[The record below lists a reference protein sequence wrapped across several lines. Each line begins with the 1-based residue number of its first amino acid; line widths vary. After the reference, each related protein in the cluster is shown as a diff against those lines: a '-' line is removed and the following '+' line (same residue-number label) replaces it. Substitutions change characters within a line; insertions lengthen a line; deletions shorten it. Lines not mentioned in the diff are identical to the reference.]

1 MAPFIEPK
9 LLKGFRDFLPPAEI
23 IRRDLTEKIEA
34 SFRSF
39 GFVPIDTPA
48 LEYAEIL
55 LGKGGG
61 ETEKQI
67 YRFKDNGE
75 RDVALRF
82 DLTVPFARFV
92 ALHQAELTF
101 PFKRYHIGKVWRGEN
116 AQRGRY
122 REFTQCDFDII
133 GSDSPAA
140 DFEIL
145 LMIRATLLNLGV
157 GVTIHIN
164 HRGLFNRFL
173 AHIGQREKSV
183 DVLRA
188 VDKIAKVGYDET
200 ATALAAITGDANA
213 KKILDF
219 TAAVSGETFEDTL
232 NRITELS
239 GGPSPESERLGL
251 LRRFM
256 DDALSDGGG
265 AENSGFMLD
274 PSITRGLDY
283 YTGVVFET
291 FITELP
297 DIGSICSGGR
307 YDNLAGLY
315 SKNNAAISGVGSSIG
330 LDRMIAALESLNK
343 LPAATSYTSAAIA
356 CIKQEDSG
364 LYQALAQQF
373 RRQGIPCEVFLEATG
388 TADSADNKQLVKQF
402 VLAEKK
408 GLRWMIIPGA
418 DPLHD
423 PLTLRNLAGRQNRE
437 GLSVTEAVRVM
448 NQSIV

>member
-1 MAPFIEPK
+1 MAALIEPK
-9 LLKGFRDFLPPAEI
+9 ILKGFRDFLPQQEMV
-23 IRRDLTEKIEA
+23 RRHLTEKIEG

-67 YRFKDNGE
+67 YRFKDNGG

-92 ALHQAELTF
+92 ALQQEELNF

-116 AQRGRY
+116 TQRGRY

-145 LMIRATLLNLGV
+145 LMIRAVLLNLGV
-157 GVTIHIN
+157 SVNIKIN

-173 AHIGQREKSV
+173 SHIGQQEKSV
-183 DVLRA
+183 ELLRA
-188 VDKIAKVGYDET
+188 IDKLAKTGYD
-200 ATALAAITGDANA
+200 ATAQSLAEIAGDSNA
-213 KKILDF
+213 QKILAF
-219 TAAVSGETFEDTL
+219 TGSGPASETFETTL
-232 NRITELS
+232 NRLTELS
-239 GGPSPESERLGL
+239 GGPGPESERLAL

-256 DDALSDGGG
+256 RDTLEDDSD
-265 AENSGFMLD
+265 AFTLD

-291 FITELP
+291 FLTDLP

-315 SKNNAAISGVGSSIG
+315 SKNKISGVGSSIG

-343 LPAATSYTSAAIA
+343 LPAAAYTAAAIA
-356 CIKQEDSG
+356 CVNPDHSG
-364 LYQALAQQF
+364 QYQALARQF
-373 RRQGIPCEVFLEATG
+373 REAGVPCEVFLEAT
-388 TADSADNKQLVKQF
+388 DKVKQF

-408 GLRWMIIPGA
+408 GLRWMIIPGDA
-418 DPLHD
+418 PLSD
-423 PLTLRNLAGRQNRE
+423 PLTVRDLAARQNRE
-437 GLSVTEAVRVM
+437 GLSVADAVKM
-448 NQSIV
+448 IKP

>member
-1 MAPFIEPK
+1 
-9 LLKGFRDFLPPAEI
+9 
-23 IRRDLTEKIEA
+23 
-34 SFRSF
+34 
-39 GFVPIDTPA
+39 
-48 LEYAEIL
+48 
-55 LGKGGG
+55 
-61 ETEKQI
+61 
-67 YRFKDNGE
+67 
-75 RDVALRF
+75 
-82 DLTVPFARFV
+82 
-92 ALHQAELTF
+92 
-101 PFKRYHIGKVWRGEN
+101 VWRGEN

-188 VDKIAKVGYDET
+188 VDKIAKVSYDET
-200 ATALAAITGDANA
+200 AAALAAITGDANA
-213 KKILDF
+213 QKILDF
-219 TAAVSGETFEDTL
+219 TAAVSGETFEETL

-239 GGPSPESERLGL
+239 GGPSPESQRLGL

-256 DDALSDGGG
+256 DDAFSDGKN
-265 AENSGFMLD
+265 AGFMLD

-315 SKNNAAISGVGSSIG
+315 SKNTAISGVGSSIG

-343 LPAATSYTSAAIA
+343 LPAAASYTSAAIA

-373 RRQGIPCEVFLEATG
+373 RWQGVPCEVFLEETSAG
-388 TADSADNKQLVKQF
+388 TADSKQLVKQF

-418 DPLHD
+418 DPLSD
-423 PLTLRNLAGRQNRE
+423 PLTLRDLAGRQNRE
-437 GLSVTEAVRVM
+437 RLSVAEAVQII
-448 NQSIV
+448 NNK

>member
-1 MAPFIEPK
+1 MAALIEPK
-9 LLKGFRDFLPPAEI
+9 VLKGFRDFLPPAEM
-23 IRRDLTEKIEA
+23 IRRNLTEKIEA

-67 YRFKDNGE
+67 YRFTDNGE

-92 ALHQAELTF
+92 ALHQAELVF

-116 AQRGRY
+116 TQRGRY

-145 LMIRATLLNLGV
+145 LIIHAVLLNLGLNV
-157 GVTIHIN
+157 NIKIN

-173 AHIGQREKSV
+173 SHIGQQENSV
-183 DVLRA
+183 EILRT
-188 VDKIAKVGYDET
+188 VDKLAKVGLAET
-200 ATALAAITGDANA
+200 QQSLAAIAGDTHAQ
-213 KKILDF
+213 KILAFIGAD
-219 TAAVSGETFEDTL
+219 TCAAGTFDDTL

-239 GGPSPESERLGL
+239 GGPSPESERLQQ
-251 LRRFM
+251 LRQWM
-256 DDALSDGGG
+256 QNVYGVNA
-265 AENSGFMLD
+265 GFTLD

-291 FITELP
+291 FLTELP

-315 SKNNAAISGVGSSIG
+315 SKSRISGVGSSIG
-330 LDRMIAALESLNK
+330 LDRMIAALESLDR
-343 LPAATSYTSAAIA
+343 LPVAAGYTAAAIA
-356 CIKQEDSG
+356 CLKQEHSG

-373 RRQGIPCEVFLEATG
+373 RQAGIPCEVFLEGAAAG
-388 TADSADNKQLVKQF
+388 TADHKQLLKQF

-408 GLRWMIIPGA
+408 GLRWVIIPGEN
-418 DPLHD
+418 PLQD
-423 PLTLRNLAGRQNRE
+423 TLTLRDLPTRQNHE
-437 GLSVTEAVRVM
+437 NLSVKAICSKIHQE
-448 NQSIV
+448 I

>member
-1 MAPFIEPK
+1 MASFIEPK
-9 LLKGFRDFLPPAEI
+9 LLKGFRDFLPPAEM

-82 DLTVPFARFV
+82 DLTVPFARFI
-92 ALHQAELTF
+92 ALHQAELNF

-145 LMIRATLLNLGV
+145 LMIRATLLSLGV

-219 TAAVSGETFEDTL
+219 TAAVPGETFEQTL

-239 GGPSPESERLGL
+239 GGPSPESERIGL

-256 DDALSDGGG
+256 RDALSEGDSADG
-265 AENSGFMLD
+265 GFMLD

-315 SKNNAAISGVGSSIG
+315 SKNTTISGVGSSIG

-343 LPAATSYTSAAIA
+343 LPATASYTSAAIA
-356 CIKQEDSG
+356 CIRLEDSG

-373 RRQGIPCEVFLEATG
+373 RRQGVPCEVFLEETSAG
-388 TADSADNKQLVKQF
+388 TADSKQLVKQF

-423 PLTLRNLAGRQNRE
+423 PLTLRDLAGRQNRE
-437 GLSVTEAVRVM
+437 GLSVAEAVQVINPKR
-448 NQSIV
+448 I

>member
-1 MAPFIEPK
+1 MAALIEPK
-9 LLKGFRDFLPPAEI
+9 ILKGFRDFLPPQEMV
-23 IRRDLTEKIEA
+23 RRHLTEKIEA

-92 ALHQAELTF
+92 ALHQEELNF

-116 AQRGRY
+116 TQRGRY
-122 REFTQCDFDII
+122 REFTQCDFDVI

-145 LMIRATLLNLGV
+145 LMIRAVLLNLGV
-157 GVTIHIN
+157 NVTIKIN

-173 AHIGQREKSV
+173 SHIGQQEKSV
-183 DVLRA
+183 ELLRA
-188 VDKIAKVGYDET
+188 IDKLAKIGHD
-200 ATALAAITGDANA
+200 ATAQSLAEIAGDSNARKILEFTGSGDA
-213 KKILDF
+213 
-219 TAAVSGETFEDTL
+219 ETFETTL
-232 NRITELS
+232 NRLTELS
-239 GGPSPESERLGL
+239 GGTGPESERLAL

-256 DDALSDGGG
+256 RDALEGDD
-265 AENSGFMLD
+265 NSFTLD

-291 FITELP
+291 FLNDLP

-315 SKNNAAISGVGSSIG
+315 SKNKISGVGSSIG
-330 LDRMIAALESLNK
+330 LDRMIAALESLGK
-343 LPAATSYTSAAIA
+343 LPATNFTAAAIA
-356 CIKQEDSG
+356 CVKPEHSG
-364 LYQALAQQF
+364 QYQALARQF
-373 RRQGIPCEVFLEATG
+373 REAGVPCEVFLEADTG
-388 TADSADNKQLVKQF
+388 GKQLIKQF

-408 GLRWMIIPGA
+408 GLRWMIIPGEA
-418 DPLHD
+418 PLSD
-423 PLTLRNLAGRQNRE
+423 PLTVRDLAARQNRE
-437 GLSVTEAVRVM
+437 GLSVADAVK
-448 NQSIV
+448 IVRSRE

>member
-1 MAPFIEPK
+1 MATFIEPK
-9 LLKGFRDFLPPAEI
+9 LLKGFRDFLPPAEM

-82 DLTVPFARFV
+82 DLTVPFARYV

-200 ATALAAITGDANA
+200 ASALAAITGDANA

-219 TAAVSGETFEDTL
+219 TAAVSGETFEETL
-232 NRITELS
+232 NRVTELS
-239 GGPSPESERLGL
+239 GGPSPESQRLGL
-251 LRRFM
+251 LRHFM
-256 DDALSDGGG
+256 RDAFPDG
-265 AENSGFMLD
+265 ENAGFTLD

-315 SKNNAAISGVGSSIG
+315 SKSNTAVSGVGSSIG

-343 LPAATSYTSAAIA
+343 LPAAASYTNAAIA
-356 CIKQEDSG
+356 CLKLEDSG
-364 LYQALAQQF
+364 LYQALAREF
-373 RRQGIPCEVFLEATG
+373 RWQGVPCEVFLDEASAG
-388 TADSADNKQLVKQF
+388 TSDSKQLVKQF

-418 DPLHD
+418 DPLND
-423 PLTLRNLAGRQNRE
+423 PLTLRDLAGRQNRE
-437 GLSVTEAVRVM
+437 GLSVKEAVQVI
-448 NQSIV
+448 NNK

>member
-1 MAPFIEPK
+1 MSSLIEPRI
-9 LLKGFRDFLPPAEI
+9 LKGFRDFLPPAEMV
-23 IRRDLTEKIEA
+23 RRSLTEKIETTL
-34 SFRSF
+34 RSF

-67 YRFKDNGE
+67 YRFKDNGD

-82 DLTVPFARFV
+82 DLTVPFARFT
-92 ALHQAELTF
+92 ALHQGDLTF

-116 AQRGRY
+116 TQRGRY

-145 LMIRATLLNLGV
+145 LMIHRTLHSLGV
-157 GVTIHIN
+157 GVNIRFN

-173 AHIGQREKSV
+173 LHIGQQDKSV
-183 DVLRA
+183 DILRT
-188 VDKIAKVGYDET
+188 VDKLAKVGLDET
-200 ATALAAITGDANA
+200 RQTLTDITGESNGE
-213 KKILDF
+213 KILEFINADNNGS
-219 TAAVSGETFEDTL
+219 ATFEETL
-232 NRITELS
+232 NRMTELS
-239 GGPSPESERLGL
+239 GGPSPESERLAIL
-251 LRRFM
+251 WRFIN
-256 DDALSDGGG
+256 DSDAAPGEFTL
-265 AENSGFMLD
+265 A

-291 FITELP
+291 FLSDLP

-315 SKNNAAISGVGSSIG
+315 TKNKISGVGTSIG
-330 LDRMIAALESLNK
+330 LDRMIAALESLGK
-343 LPAATSYTSAAIA
+343 LPAHDGYNTVAIV
-356 CIKQEDSG
+356 CIKEEHSG
-364 LYQALAQQF
+364 LYQALAAKF
-373 RRQGIPCEVFLEATG
+373 RSAGIPCEVFLEEAGST
-388 TADSADNKQLVKQF
+388 DSKQLVKQF

-408 GLRWMIIPGA
+408 GLCWVIIPGEN
-418 DPLHD
+418 PLHD
-423 PLTLRNLAGRQNRE
+423 RLTLRNLATRKNHE
-437 GLSVTEAVRVM
+437 ELTVEEIINNGLLTM
-448 NQSIV
+448 NNEKHY